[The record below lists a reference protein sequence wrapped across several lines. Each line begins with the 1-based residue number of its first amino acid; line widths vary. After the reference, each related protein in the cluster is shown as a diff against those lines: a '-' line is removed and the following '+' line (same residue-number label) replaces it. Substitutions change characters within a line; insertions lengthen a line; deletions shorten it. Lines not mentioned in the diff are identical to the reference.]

1 MMSLGESDGLR
12 GSRRAFHDSCLAC
25 LLSPRMPYLQLLVVS
40 PMFHFSPYNDNL
52 KLPIFFG
59 ENYAPEV
66 QTACW
71 NEDFELLL
79 NRHGA

>member
-1 MMSLGESDGLR
+1 
-12 GSRRAFHDSCLAC
+12 
-25 LLSPRMPYLQLLVVS
+25 MPYLQLLVVS